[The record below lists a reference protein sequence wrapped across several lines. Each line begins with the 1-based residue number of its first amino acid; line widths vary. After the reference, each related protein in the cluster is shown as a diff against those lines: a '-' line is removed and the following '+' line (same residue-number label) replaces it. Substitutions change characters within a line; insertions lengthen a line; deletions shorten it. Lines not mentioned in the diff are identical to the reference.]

1 MQKLTKQHYETVQA
15 QYKNEFA
22 DIEKRTTPLRRQKSD
37 LATKVSEQNKRKI
50 ALESKEQ
57 ELRRLSQTLTGLKE
71 KKRTLDRD
79 EEELKRKIQQREL
92 RSKQLQTEEYARD
105 ERIQLRTAKHKIET
119 LKGPKEKFEQ
129 IKQHIETLEDKKIVE
144 KYKTAENVASRS

>member
-50 ALESKEQ
+50 ALESKDQ

-79 EEELKRKIQQREL
+79 EEELKRKIQQRDL
-92 RSKQLQTEEYARD
+92 KSKQLRTEEYATN
-105 ERIQLRTAKHKIET
+105 EKTQLRAAKHKIVT
-119 LKGPKEKFEQ
+119 LNRPKTKYEE
-129 IKQHIETLEDKKIVE
+129 IKQSVEILEGKKIVE
-144 KYKTAENVASRS
+144 KY